1 MEEIKI
7 VDKYMDEREFRNYV
21 NTMFYKHNYSLVGI
35 DDTRLSD
42 KDKENDNDI
51 LVSKNNITY
60 TVQTYLNTKIGK
72 KEIEDTLKD
81 FEKEKVINGIIVTN
95 YSVNNDIKD
104 EALTKNIIILDRKD
118 FENGIYNKQ

>member
-95 YSVNNDIKD
+95 YSVDNDIKD

>member
-21 NTMFYKHNYSLVGI
+21 NTMLNKHNYNLIEIEDV
-35 DDTRLSD
+35 RLSD
-42 KDKENDNDI
+42 KDKENNNDI

-72 KEIEDTLKD
+72 KEIEDTLQD
-81 FEKEKVINGIIVTN
+81 FEKEKVLNGIIVTN
-95 YSVNNDIKD
+95 YYVDKDIKE
-104 EALTKNIIILDRKD
+104 EALEKNIIILDRKE
-118 FENGIYNKQ
+118 FESGIYND

>member
-118 FENGIYNKQ
+118 FENGIYNK